1 MLLKNCYIKMNI
13 NFHLGKQEQHFP
25 VTALPK
31 IVGTSLKKTPYARF
45 KHCAIVVLNSIV
57 LDSTSVQ
64 LQHES

>member
-1 MLLKNCYIKMNI
+1 MLLKNCYIEMNI

-31 IVGTSLKKTPYARF
+31 IV
-45 KHCAIVVLNSIV
+45 VLNSIV